1 MYLIYRVVM
10 TIKAIC
16 DRCDKEVTLEY
27 EPMGMKSPPGWKI
40 VPLFRPLT
48 RDYDYRTLCPEC
60 KSKVVRIRKGERRVV
75 DIEEAKE
82 NGGEK

>member
-10 TIKAIC
+10 AIKAIC
-16 DRCDKEVTLEY
+16 DRCDKEVTLKY
-27 EPMGMKSPPGWKI
+27 SEPMGMESPPGWKL
-40 VPLFRPLT
+40 VSQFCPLT
-48 RDYDYRTLCPEC
+48 WDYDYRTFCPEC

-75 DIEEAKE
+75 DIEE

>member
-27 EPMGMKSPPGWKI
+27 EPMGMKSPPGWEL
-40 VPLFRPLT
+40 VSQFCPLT
-48 RDYDYRTLCPEC
+48 WDYDYRTFCPEC
-60 KSKVVRIRKGERRVV
+60 KSKVVRIRKGERKTV

-82 NGGEK
+82 NRGEK